1 MDIVIPPARERI
13 LMTAHD
19 LFYRE
24 GIRCTGIDRII
35 AESGVAKVTF
45 YRHFVSKDALVRAF
59 LEYRH
64 ERWMAWFIDALG
76 RHGAQP
82 GGGLRPLQAALAE
95 WFIGPDFRG
104 CAFINTVV
112 ELGAQWPEAVGIA
125 GNHKEEMA
133 AVLADLLGEGPSM
146 QANARAVAT
155 AVDGAIVQAQLGS
168 AKEAL
173 AALSLLLAP
182 FEPMSTTQ
190 PAQNVPGFVHKRDR
204 QMLASL

>member
-1 MDIVIPPARERI
+1 MDIAIPPARERI

-24 GIRCTGIDRII
+24 GVRCTGIDRII

-76 RHGAQP
+76 RHGAQA

-95 WFIGPDFRG
+95 WFTGPDFRG

-112 ELGAQWPEAVGIA
+112 ELGAQWPEALGVA
-125 GNHKEEMA
+125 RNHKEKMT
-133 AVLADLLGEGPSM
+133 AVLADLLAHGPHR
-146 QANARAVAT
+146 QADARAVAT
-155 AVDGAIVQAQLGS
+155 AVDGAIVQAQLGP
-168 AKEAL
+168 ANEAL
-173 AALSLLLAP
+173 AALALLL
-182 FEPMSTTQ
+182 ERW
-190 PAQNVPGFVHKRDR
+190 PGPGARG
-204 QMLASL
+204 